1 VLIFVHIPKT
11 AGTSFKSLLNK
22 VYTPSETIV
31 IDSSSWYK
39 DTNYSLLS
47 NRSCL
52 PGAQQ
57 IQPSS
62 SIKYIVGH
70 FNADH
75 FINLYPNANYITWV
89 RDPIQRLLSNYNY
102 YLRGGVYYGQMSTE
116 KRAYDILDFET
127 YSTHKLNTNTMCQQL
142 NIPLTKFKFIGIVE
156 RYDEEIERFKKLLG
170 LNFIND
176 YNYANVNPEKK
187 NVKESYELTETQKQK
202 LMMLHAD
209 DYKLY
214 NDCLKLAGY

>member
-1 VLIFVHIPKT
+1 
-11 AGTSFKSLLNK
+11 
-22 VYTPSETIV
+22 
-31 IDSSSWYK
+31 
-39 DTNYSLLS
+39 
-47 NRSCL
+47 
-52 PGAQQ
+52 
-57 IQPSS
+57 
-62 SIKYIVGH
+62 
-70 FNADH
+70 
-75 FINLYPNANYITWV
+75 
-89 RDPIQRLLSNYNY
+89 
-102 YLRGGVYYGQMSTE
+102 MSTE